1 MAIKKSILIRFL
13 FLFVSIPYWVFAQ
26 TNEPNYSSEKIK
38 IVLRQI
44 GNELL
49 LLNKDSTSLILPVQE
64 LEDDSFQVSFQ
75 KELRFEPSQLVTV
88 VKSNFRKVSFPNN
101 YRVQVLQCTNG
112 EVAYSYEMSENL
124 EKTIIPCSDR
134 ILPKQCYHIQVR
146 FLDNKKPKK
155 NLMYYYIF
163 IPLIL
168 GFLYREFYLKR
179 EKKVKNDSISDNQKT
194 LGSFLFYPDQNKLV
208 KKAKEI
214 KLSKKECELLQL
226 FVSKP
231 NQIIKREELTKK
243 VWEDNGV
250 FVGRSLDTYISK
262 LRKKLEEDNSVKLIN
277 IHGVGYKL
285 EC

>member
-1 MAIKKSILIRFL
+1 MAIKKSFLILL
-13 FLFVSIPYWVFAQ
+13 VSLSCCVFAQ
-26 TNEPNYSSEKIK
+26 TNNSNYSSEKIK

-64 LEDDSFQVSFQ
+64 LQDNSFQISFQ
-75 KELRFEPSQLVTV
+75 KKLSFEPNQLVAI
-88 VKSNFRKVSFPNN
+88 VKNNFKKLDFPNN
-101 YRVQVLQCTNG
+101 YRVQVLQCIDD
-112 EVAYSYEMSENL
+112 EVAYSYEVSENL

-134 ILPKQCYHIQVR
+134 ILTNQCYHIQIR
-146 FLDNKKPKK
+146 FLDKEKKKK

-168 GFLYREFYLKR
+168 GFLYREFFLKNENKDKNAGVSAN
-179 EKKVKNDSISDNQKT
+179 EKS

-208 KKAKEI
+208 KKTREI

-262 LRKKLEEDNSVKLIN
+262 LRKKLEEDSSIKLIN